1 MLNGLY
7 LFLKGGITVFKVVD
21 KRIYEGILETNLY
34 FSVTFRVFCYNA
46 FVQHI
51 REDAAERGSC
61 CA

>member
-1 MLNGLY
+1 MLNGIY
-7 LFLKGGITVFKVVD
+7 LFIKGGITVFKDVD

-51 REDAAERGSC
+51 REHTAE
-61 CA
+61 